1 MKLEDERIDVA
12 SGAARVGGVF
22 GAVLVGLF
30 VAVLNLI

>member
-22 GAVLVGLF
+22 GAVVVGLV
-30 VAVLNLI
+30 VAVVNMI